1 MKTTHRASKSCVCER
16 VSHGHRTRVPT
27 LALQDQQCKWAPQGG
42 LAALLL
48 EETQLQ
54 SITQRRK
61 KNMGE
66 MDVVSYAFK

>member
-1 MKTTHRASKSCVCER
+1 MCVSVC
-16 VSHGHRTRVPT
+16 VQGHRTHVPT
-27 LALQDQQCKWAPQGG
+27 LALQEQQCKWAPQGA

-54 SITQRRK
+54 GITQEK
-61 KNMGE
+61 KANMGE